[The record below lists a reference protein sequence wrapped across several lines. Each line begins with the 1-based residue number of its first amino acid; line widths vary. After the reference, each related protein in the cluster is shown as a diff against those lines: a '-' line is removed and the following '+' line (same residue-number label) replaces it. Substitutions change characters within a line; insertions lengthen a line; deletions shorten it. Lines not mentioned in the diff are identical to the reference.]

1 MNLGFF
7 PIASS
12 SKGNSYLIKSES
24 TAILLDAG
32 ITGVK
37 IATALKNINM
47 MLADVN
53 GLLITH
59 EHADHVKGA
68 SPVMSKNKECIM
80 YCSKGTRD
88 DLESK
93 MSRFPKDRVVVVSS
107 QEAFQVGDIE
117 VLPFK
122 VSHDANEPLGYTF
135 SRNGKKISVVTDTGM
150 LTEEIETTIA
160 DSDILVIES
169 NHEENILLYG
179 RYPYNIKRR
188 ILSNVGHIS
197 NETCGYGISRFL
209 KDIDGKKIPLVY
221 LAHLSQENNTPQ
233 QAVLTVNNILEEND
247 FYVGRDLE
255 MKVLSPMA
263 GDEYIE
269 I

>member
-1 MNLGFF
+1 MSLGFF

-37 IATALKNINM
+37 IAAALKNINM
-47 MLADVN
+47 KLEDIN

-59 EHADHVKGA
+59 EHSDHVKGA
-68 SPVMSKNKECIM
+68 SPVMSKAGECIL

-88 DLESK
+88 ELESK
-93 MSRFPKDRVVVVSS
+93 MSCFPEDRITIVSS
-107 QEAFQVGDIE
+107 QETFKVGDID
-117 VLPFK
+117 VFPFK

-135 SRNGKKISVVTDTGM
+135 SRKGKKISVVTDTGI
-150 LTEEIETTIA
+150 LTDEIENAIV

-188 ILSNVGHIS
+188 ILSDVGHIS

-209 KDIDGKKIPLVY
+209 KNRSCKGMPLVY

-233 QAVLTVNNILEEND
+233 QAVLTVNNVLEEND
-247 FYVGRDLE
+247 FYVGRDLT
-255 MKVLSPMA
+255 MKVLLPIT